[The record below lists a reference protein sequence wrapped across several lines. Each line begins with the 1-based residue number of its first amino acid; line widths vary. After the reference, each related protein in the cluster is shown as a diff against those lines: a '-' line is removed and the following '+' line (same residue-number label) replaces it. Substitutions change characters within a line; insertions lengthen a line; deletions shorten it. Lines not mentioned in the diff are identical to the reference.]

1 MSSFQEY
8 YPELREIAGYLLH
21 NPELGY
27 KEYKTSKKVLAEI
40 AKISTNIKIEHYCKT
55 GLKVMFDNHCP
66 KTIGIIAELDSLY
79 QPGHKDA
86 DPETGA
92 AQACGHYTQ
101 VTTAL
106 ALINELMKN
115 DRLNEFGTNLAF
127 IFTPAEEF
135 VDLNWRK
142 KHKLAGDFTY
152 FGGKQEAIKLGVFD
166 DIDYCVSVHA
176 IGEDFERRT
185 IEINCDLA
193 GFNFQYFDFFG
204 KASHAAFA
212 PEEGVN
218 AQSIATLF
226 TTALAFKRQQ
236 LKNPN
241 QIRFNPVMI
250 GDNTES
256 INVIPDHVSMGTDIR
271 YFDVEYAQQLM
282 KQFNQAAEGCSLALG
297 GNFKSE
303 TQVGYLPLR
312 SNRDMN
318 ALVKNVFLRNDKI
331 SELIENRGY
340 TMAAGDIGDVS
351 YLMPTIQIG
360 YGGWNGTIH
369 GSDFKLVDPV
379 FVLDIFPEFIFN
391 SILEISNNLNKIRT
405 YRRTNQEYLEQ
416 LNKMGAEK

>member
-8 YPELREIAGYLLH
+8 YPRMRELADYLLN

-27 KEYKTSKKVLAEI
+27 KEYKTSEAIEEAIHEITPMTKAEHFCNTGIKVVF
-40 AKISTNIKIEHYCKT
+40 N
-55 GLKVMFDNHCP
+55 NHQT

-79 QPGHKDA
+79 QPGHRNA
-86 DPETGA
+86 DSETGA

-101 VTTAL
+101 VTIAL

-282 KQFNQAAEGCSLALG
+282 K
-297 GNFKSE
+297 
-303 TQVGYLPLR
+303 
-312 SNRDMN
+312 
-318 ALVKNVFLRNDKI
+318 
-331 SELIENRGY
+331 
-340 TMAAGDIGDVS
+340 
-351 YLMPTIQIG
+351 
-360 YGGWNGTIH
+360 
-369 GSDFKLVDPV
+369 
-379 FVLDIFPEFIFN
+379 
-391 SILEISNNLNKIRT
+391 
-405 YRRTNQEYLEQ
+405 
-416 LNKMGAEK
+416 

>member
-8 YPELREIAGYLLH
+8 YPRLRELAEYLLH

-27 KEYKTSKKVLAEI
+27 KEYKTSKAVEEVIRQIAPKTKVEHFCN
-40 AKISTNIKIEHYCKT
+40 TGIKV
-55 GLKVMFDNHCP
+55 GFNNQRD

-79 QPGHKDA
+79 QPGHKYTDG
-86 DPETGA
+86 ETGA

-106 ALINELMKN
+106 AIMNELMKN
-115 DRLNEFGTNLAF
+115 KRISDFGTNLAF

-135 VDLNWRK
+135 VDLEWRK
-142 KHKLAGDFTY
+142 KQKAAGKFIY

-176 IGEDFERRT
+176 IGEKFDQRT

-212 PEEGVN
+212 PEAGIN

-226 TTALAFKRQQ
+226 TTALALKRQQ
-236 LKNPN
+236 LKDPN
-241 QIRFNPVMI
+241 HIRFNPVMM
-250 GDNTES
+250 GENMES
-256 INVIPDHVSMGTDIR
+256 INVIPDHVRMGTDLR
-271 YFDVEYAQQLM
+271 YFDVKYAQELVQ
-282 KQFNQAAEGCSLALG
+282 QFNAAAAGCSSALG
-297 GNFKSE
+297 GKYRSE

-312 SNRDMN
+312 SDRDMN
-318 ALVKNVFLRNDKI
+318 ALVKATFLDNDEI
-331 SELIENRGY
+331 SGLIENRGY

-351 YLMPTIQIG
+351 FLMPTIQIG

-369 GSDFKLVDPV
+369 GVDFELVDPI
-379 FVLDIFPEFIFN
+379 FVLDIFPEFVFN
-391 SILEISNNLNKIRT
+391 SIMKISNNLDKVKI
-405 YRRTNQEYLEQ
+405 YRRTKQEYLEE
-416 LNKMGAEK
+416 LNKMGEAK

>member
-1 MSSFQEY
+1 ME
-8 YPELREIAGYLLH
+8 
-21 NPELGY
+21 
-27 KEYKTSKKVLAEI
+27 
-40 AKISTNIKIEHYCKT
+40 
-55 GLKVMFDNHCP
+55 
-66 KTIGIIAELDSLY
+66 
-79 QPGHKDA
+79 
-86 DPETGA
+86 
-92 AQACGHYTQ
+92 
-101 VTTAL
+101 
-106 ALINELMKN
+106 
-115 DRLNEFGTNLAF
+115 
-127 IFTPAEEF
+127 
-135 VDLNWRK
+135 WRK
-142 KHKLAGDFTY
+142 KQKAEGKITY

-166 DIDYCVSVHA
+166 DVDYCVSVHA

-369 GSDFKLVDPV
+369 GSDFKLVDPI
-379 FVLDIFPEFIFN
+379 FVLDIFPEFVFN
-391 SILEISNNLNKIRT
+391 SILEISNNLNKIRF
-405 YRRTNQEYLEQ
+405 YHRTRQEYLEQ

>member
-8 YPELREIAGYLLH
+8 YPRMRELADYLLN

-27 KEYKTSKKVLAEI
+27 KEYKTSEAIEEAIHEITSMAKAEHFCNTGIKVVF
-40 AKISTNIKIEHYCKT
+40 N
-55 GLKVMFDNHCP
+55 NHQT

-79 QPGHKDA
+79 QPGHRNA
-86 DPETGA
+86 DSETGA

-101 VTTAL
+101 VTIAL
-106 ALINELMKN
+106 AIMNELVKN
-115 DRLNEFGTNLAF
+115 KRIGDFGANLAF

-135 VDLNWRK
+135 VDLEWRK
-142 KHKLAGDFTY
+142 KQKAEGKITY

-166 DIDYCVSVHA
+166 DVDYCVSVHA

-369 GSDFKLVDPV
+369 GSDFKLVDPI
-379 FVLDIFPEFIFN
+379 FVLDIFPEFVFN
-391 SILEISNNLNKIRT
+391 SILEISNNLNKIRF
-405 YRRTNQEYLEQ
+405 YHRTRQEYLEQ

>member
-8 YPELREIAGYLLH
+8 YPRMRELADYLLN

-27 KEYKTSKKVLAEI
+27 KEYKTSEAIEEAIHEITPMVKVEHFCN
-40 AKISTNIKIEHYCKT
+40 TGIK
-55 GLKVMFDNHCP
+55 VVFNNHQT

-79 QPGHKDA
+79 QPGHRNA
-86 DPETGA
+86 DSETGA

-391 SILEISNNLNKIRT
+391 SVLEISNNLNKIRT

>member
-8 YPELREIAGYLLH
+8 YPRMRELADYLLN

-27 KEYKTSKKVLAEI
+27 KEYKTSEAIEEAIHEITPMAKAERFCNTGIKVVF
-40 AKISTNIKIEHYCKT
+40 N
-55 GLKVMFDNHCP
+55 NHQT

-79 QPGHKDA
+79 QPGHRNA
-86 DPETGA
+86 DSETGA

-101 VTTAL
+101 VTIAL
-106 ALINELMKN
+106 AIMNELVKN
-115 DRLNEFGTNLAF
+115 KRIGDFGANLAF

-135 VDLNWRK
+135 VDLEWRK
-142 KHKLAGDFTY
+142 KQKAEGKITY

-166 DIDYCVSVHA
+166 DVDYCVSVHA

-318 ALVKNVFLRNDKI
+318 ALVKMYF
-331 SELIENRGY
+331 
-340 TMAAGDIGDVS
+340 
-351 YLMPTIQIG
+351 
-360 YGGWNGTIH
+360 
-369 GSDFKLVDPV
+369 
-379 FVLDIFPEFIFN
+379 
-391 SILEISNNLNKIRT
+391 
-405 YRRTNQEYLEQ
+405 
-416 LNKMGAEK
+416 

>member
-8 YPELREIAGYLLH
+8 YPRMRELADYLLN

-27 KEYKTSKKVLAEI
+27 KEYKTSEAIEEAIHEITPMTKAEHFCNTGIKVVF
-40 AKISTNIKIEHYCKT
+40 N
-55 GLKVMFDNHCP
+55 NHQT

-79 QPGHKDA
+79 QPGHRNA
-86 DPETGA
+86 DSETGA

-101 VTTAL
+101 VTIAL

-369 GSDFKLVDPV
+369 GSDFKLVDPI
-379 FVLDIFPEFIFN
+379 FVLDIFPEFVFN
-391 SILEISNNLNKIRT
+391 SILEISNNLNKIRF
-405 YRRTNQEYLEQ
+405 
-416 LNKMGAEK
+416 

>member
-40 AKISTNIKIEHYCKT
+40 TKISTNIKIEHYCKT

-176 IGEDFERRT
+176 IGENFDQRT

-193 GFNFQYFDFFG
+193 GFNFQYFDFLG

-212 PEEGVN
+212 PEAGIN

-236 LKNPN
+236 LKESN
-241 QIRFNPVMI
+241 QIRFNPVRI
-250 GDNTES
+250 GENTES
-256 INVIPDHVSMGTDIR
+256 INVIPDHIRMGTDLR
-271 YFDVEYAQQLM
+271 YFDAEYAHQLM
-282 KQFNQAAEGCSLALG
+282 QQFTTAAAGCSSALG
-297 GNFKSE
+297 GNYQSE
-303 TQVGYLPLR
+303 IQVGYLPLK

-318 ALVKNVFLRNDKI
+318 ALVKNTFLDSDEI
-331 SELIENRGY
+331 PGLIENRGY

-351 YLMPTIQIG
+351 FLMPTIQIG

-369 GSDFKLVDPV
+369 GVDFELVDPI
-379 FVLDIFPEFIFN
+379 FVLDLFPKFVFN
-391 SILEISNNLNKIRT
+391 CILKISNNLDKIEA
-405 YRRTNQEYLEQ
+405 YRRTKQEYLEE
-416 LNKMGAEK
+416 LNKMGEVK

>member
-8 YPELREIAGYLLH
+8 YPRMRELADYLLN

-27 KEYKTSKKVLAEI
+27 KEYKTSEAIEEAIHEITPMTKAEHFCNTGIKVVF
-40 AKISTNIKIEHYCKT
+40 N
-55 GLKVMFDNHCP
+55 NHQT

-79 QPGHKDA
+79 QPGHRNA
-86 DPETGA
+86 DSETGA

-101 VTTAL
+101 VTIAL

-250 GDNTES
+250 GDNIES

-369 GSDFKLVDPV
+369 GSDFKLVDPI
-379 FVLDIFPEFIFN
+379 FVLDIFPEFVFN
-391 SILEISNNLNKIRT
+391 SILEISNNLNKIRF
-405 YRRTNQEYLEQ
+405 YHRTRQEYLEQ

>member
-8 YPELREIAGYLLH
+8 YPELQEIAEYLLH

-27 KEYKTSKKVLAEI
+27 KEYKTSKKVEAEI
-40 AKISTNIKIEHYCKT
+40 VKISTNIKVEHYCRT
-55 GLKVMFDNHCP
+55 GLKVIFDNHRP
-66 KTIGIIAELDSLY
+66 KAIGIIAELDSLY
-79 QPGHKDA
+79 QPAHKYA

-106 ALINELMKN
+106 ALINELVKN
-115 DRLNEFGTNLAF
+115 DRLKDFGTNLAF

-142 KHKLAGDFTY
+142 RHKLAGDFTY
-152 FGGKQEAIKLGVFD
+152 FGGKQEAIKLGVFS

-212 PEEGVN
+212 PESGIN

-226 TTALAFKRQQ
+226 TTTLAFKRQQ

-250 GDNTES
+250 GENTES
-256 INVIPDHVSMGTDIR
+256 INVISDHVSMGTDLR

-282 KQFNQAAEGCSLALG
+282 KQFNQAAAGCSLALG
-297 GNFKSE
+297 GSFKSE

-318 ALVKNVFLRNDKI
+318 MLVKNVFLNNDKI
-331 SELIENRGY
+331 SDLIENRGY

-369 GSDFKLVDPV
+369 GCDFRLVDPIFV
-379 FVLDIFPEFIFN
+379 FDIFPEFVFN
-391 SILEISNNLNKIRT
+391 SILEISNNLNKIRF
-405 YRRTNQEYLEQ
+405 YHRARQEYLEQ

>member
-1 MSSFQEY
+1 MLFRS
-8 YPELREIAGYLLH
+8 
-21 NPELGY
+21 
-27 KEYKTSKKVLAEI
+27 
-40 AKISTNIKIEHYCKT
+40 
-55 GLKVMFDNHCP
+55 
-66 KTIGIIAELDSLY
+66 
-79 QPGHKDA
+79 
-86 DPETGA
+86 ETGA

-101 VTTAL
+101 VTIAL
-106 ALINELMKN
+106 AIMNELVKN
-115 DRLNEFGTNLAF
+115 KRIGDFGANLAF

-135 VDLNWRK
+135 VDLEWRK
-142 KHKLAGDFTY
+142 KQKAEGKITY

-166 DIDYCVSVHA
+166 DVDYCVSVHA

-312 SNRDMN
+312 SNGDMN

-369 GSDFKLVDPV
+369 GSDFKLVDPI
-379 FVLDIFPEFIFN
+379 FVLDIFPEFVFN
-391 SILEISNNLNKIRT
+391 SILEISNNLNKIRF
-405 YRRTNQEYLEQ
+405 YHRTRQEYLEQ